1 MRRVGPAHRHRI
13 VTALALAWLLLTP
26 GVARAQSAPDP
37 VLAAARTDIARGRY
51 AEAMKAL
58 AGPAERDPGGDAA
71 LELGLLQ
78 HYLGRREADGTLR
91 AVVARN
97 SDGTSPAR
105 LLRAGRAAR
114 ALGRFEEANGLFRDA
129 NQLAPA
135 DVGVNTAWGELFEEK
150 YSQAEAAKSFKAAL
164 TADATHVPAQLGM
177 ARVLADANPPE
188 ARKAADAILAG
199 DPSNVGALLLVAELE
214 LGDAKRAEA
223 RAAIGKALA
232 ANPNSLDARAL
243 DAALLYVDDRTA
255 EFEKAVAAALALNPR
270 YADIY
275 RIAGEHAARAYRF
288 EEAVALTRRALAL
301 DAKSSRALAMLGMHL
316 LRTGDEAG
324 ARTAL
329 DAAFK
334 LDPYDVVT
342 FNSLALLDT
351 LDKFITVTDGDLV
364 FRFHA
369 DEVAVMRE
377 HALPLAKE
385 ALAAL
390 SGTWQFT
397 PKGPLL
403 IEMFPK
409 HDDFAVRT
417 IGLPGFIGALGA
429 CFGQVVTLDSPRA
442 RPPGE
447 FNWGATLWHEL
458 AHVITVQLSGQRV
471 PRWLTEGISVFEE
484 KRARREWGREQELEF
499 AHALDHDGVMTLKN
513 LNAGFSDPKTI
524 SMAYFQASQV
534 VAHIHEA
541 YGQPKLRALVE
552 AYAKGVDTD
561 GALKVALGITMDD
574 LQKGFDAYVA
584 KEFGALRAA
593 MKSPESLAKT
603 TTLDGLKALAEQNPG
618 SFPVLMRLGDAYE
631 KAGDTTSA
639 MAIYERAAKLA
650 PSATGKESPN
660 VKVGKLAVAAKQPDR
675 ALAALDTLAQVD
687 ANDIESAR
695 TRAGLVATKG
705 DAQRTTAAFG
715 RVASI
720 DPFDLDAQLSLGK
733 AALASGEAATAI
745 RAFRSVLAGGTV
757 DKAAARTL
765 LAESYAANGQKVEAK
780 KEVLAALELAP
791 QYERAQDLLLKLA
804 QP

>member
-1 MRRVGPAHRHRI
+1 
-13 VTALALAWLLLTP
+13 
-26 GVARAQSAPDP
+26 
-37 VLAAARTDIARGRY
+37 
-51 AEAMKAL
+51 
-58 AGPAERDPGGDAA
+58 
-71 LELGLLQ
+71 
-78 HYLGRREADGTLR
+78 
-91 AVVARN
+91 
-97 SDGTSPAR
+97 
-105 LLRAGRAAR
+105 
-114 ALGRFEEANGLFRDA
+114 
-129 NQLAPA
+129 
-135 DVGVNTAWGELFEEK
+135 
-150 YSQAEAAKSFKAAL
+150 
-164 TADATHVPAQLGM
+164 
-177 ARVLADANPPE
+177 
-188 ARKAADAILAG
+188 
-199 DPSNVGALLLVAELE
+199 
-214 LGDAKRAEA
+214 
-223 RAAIGKALA
+223 
-232 ANPNSLDARAL
+232 
-243 DAALLYVDDRTA
+243 
-255 EFEKAVAAALALNPR
+255 
-270 YADIY
+270 
-275 RIAGEHAARAYRF
+275 
-288 EEAVALTRRALAL
+288 
-301 DAKSSRALAMLGMHL
+301 MLGMHL
-316 LRTGDEAG
+316 LRTGDEPG

-351 LDKFITVTDGDLV
+351 LDTFVTVTEGDIV

-390 SGTWQFT
+390 SRTWSFT

-403 IEMFPK
+403 IEMFPR

-499 AHALDHDGVMTLKN
+499 AHALDHGGVMTLKN

-561 GALKVALGITMDD
+561 GALTAALGITMDD

-584 KEFGALRAA
+584 REFGALRAA
-593 MKSPESLAKT
+593 MKAPEALAKT
-603 TTLDGLKALAEQNPG
+603 TALDGLKTLAEQNPG

-631 KAGDTTSA
+631 QAGDATSA
-639 MAIYERAAKLA
+639 MATYERAATLA

-675 ALAALDTLAQVD
+675 ALAALDALSQVD

-695 TRAGLVATKG
+695 TWAGLVAAKG
-705 DAQRTTAAFG
+705 DAKRTAAAYA

-720 DPFDLDAQLSLGK
+720 DPFDLDAQTSLGNV
-733 AALASGEAATAI
+733 ALVSGDAPTAI

>member
-1 MRRVGPAHRHRI
+1 MPRAGLPHGRRT
-13 VTALALAWLLLTP
+13 VTALGLASLLVAPVPGFAQAPADATLTS
-26 GVARAQSAPDP
+26 ARA
-37 VLAAARTDIARGRY
+37 DIARGRY
-51 AEAMKAL
+51 AEALTVL
-58 AGPAERDPGGDAA
+58 AGPAGRDPGGDAA

-78 HYLGRREADGTLR
+78 HYLGRREAERTLG

-97 SDGTSPAR
+97 SDGPAPAR

-129 NQLAPA
+129 NRIAPA
-135 DVGVNTAWGELFEEK
+135 DVAVNTAWGELFQEK

-164 TADATHVPAQLGM
+164 DVNPKHVPAQIGM
-177 ARVLADANPPE
+177 ARVLADSNPPE
-188 ARKAADAILAG
+188 ARKAAEAILAAEPG
-199 DPSNVGALLLVAELE
+199 HVDALLLIAEIE
-214 LGDAKRAEA
+214 LGDSKRAEA
-223 RAAIGKALA
+223 RALIGRALA
-232 ANPNSLDARAL
+232 ANPNSLEARAL

-255 EFEKAVAAALALNPR
+255 DFEKAVAGVLAINPR
-270 YADIY
+270 YADVY

-301 DAKSSRALAMLGMHL
+301 DPDSSRALAMLGMHL
-316 LRTGDEAG
+316 LRTGDEPG
-324 ARTAL
+324 ARKAL

-351 LDKFITVTDGDLV
+351 LDTFVTVTDGDLV
-364 FRFHA
+364 FRFHP
-369 DEVAVMRE
+369 DEAAVMRE

-385 ALAAL
+385 AVAAL
-390 SGTWQFT
+390 SRTWQFT

-429 CFGQVVTLDSPRA
+429 CFGQVVTLDSPKA

-499 AHALDHDGVMTLKN
+499 AHALDHGGVMTLKN

-552 AYAKGVDTD
+552 AYATGVDTD
-561 GALKVALGITMDD
+561 GALKAALGITMDD
-574 LQKGFDAYVA
+574 LQKGFDAYTA
-584 KEFGALRAA
+584 REFGALRSA
-593 MKSPESLAKT
+593 MKAPETLAKT
-603 TTLDGLKALAEQNPG
+603 TTLDGLKALADQHPG
-618 SFPVLMRLGDAYE
+618 SFPVLMRLADAYE
-631 KAGDTTSA
+631 RAGEAASA
-639 MAIYERAAKLA
+639 IATYERAAKLA
-650 PSATGKESPN
+650 PPATGKDSPN
-660 VKVGKLAVAAKQPDR
+660 VRIAALAVAAKQPDR
-675 ALAALDTLAQVD
+675 ALAALDALAQVD

-695 TRAGLVATKG
+695 TRAGLVAARGDTK
-705 DAQRTTAAFG
+705 RTMAAYA

-720 DPFDLDAQLSLGK
+720 DPFDVDAQLSLGN
-733 AALASGEAATAI
+733 AALASGDAATAI
-745 RAFRSVLAGGTV
+745 RAFRSVLAAGTV
-757 DKAAARTL
+757 DKAAARTR
-765 LAESYAANGQKVEAK
+765 LAEAYAANGQKADAK

>member
-1 MRRVGPAHRHRI
+1 MPVMF
-13 VTALALAWLLLTP
+13 ALVLA
-26 GVARAQSAPDP
+26 VSS
-37 VLAAARTDIARGRY
+37 LAAAQTPADATLASARADIARGRY
-51 AEAMKAL
+51 ADAL
-58 AGPAERDPGGDAA
+58 TALTAPAERDPDGEAA

-78 HYLGRREADGTLR
+78 RYLGRREAERTLG
-91 AVVARN
+91 AVIALNGDSTV
-97 SDGTSPAR
+97 PAR

-114 ALGRFEEANGLFRDA
+114 ALGQFEDANGFFREANQR
-129 NQLAPA
+129 APA
-135 DVGVNTAWGELFEEK
+135 DVAVNTAWGELFQEK
-150 YSQAEAAKSFKAAL
+150 YSEAEAAKSFKAAL
-164 TADATHVPAQLGM
+164 DVDPTHVPARIGM
-177 ARVLADANPPE
+177 ARVLIDTNPPE
-188 ARKAADAILAG
+188 ARKAVDAILAVEPAQV
-199 DPSNVGALLLVAELE
+199 DALLLLAELE
-214 LGDAKRAEA
+214 LGDSKRPEA
-223 RAAIGKALA
+223 RVLVGKALA
-232 ANPNSLDARAL
+232 VNSNNLEARAL
-243 DAALLYVDDRTA
+243 DAALLYVDDRVA
-255 EFEKAVAAALALNPR
+255 DFEKAVAGALAINPR

-288 EEAVALTRRALAL
+288 EEAVALTRRALTL
-301 DAKSSRALAMLGMHL
+301 DANSARALAMLGTHL
-316 LRTGDEAG
+316 LRTGDEPG
-324 ARTAL
+324 ARQAL

-351 LDKFITVTDGDLV
+351 LETFVTVTEGDLV

-369 DEVAVMRE
+369 DEAAVMRE
-377 HALPLAKE
+377 HAVPLAKE
-385 ALAAL
+385 AVAAL
-390 SGTWQFT
+390 SRTWEFT

-458 AHVITVQLSGQRV
+458 AHVITIQLSGQRV

-499 AHALDHDGVMTLKN
+499 AYALDHDGVMTLKN

-561 GALKVALGITMDD
+561 AALKMALGITMDD
-574 LQKGFDAYVA
+574 LQKGFDAYVGR
-584 KEFGALRAA
+584 EFGALRAA
-593 MKSPESLAKT
+593 MKAPESLAKT
-603 TTLDGLKALAEQNPG
+603 TTLDGLKALAEEHSG

-631 KAGDTTSA
+631 RAGDAASA
-639 MAIYERAAKLA
+639 MTAWERAATLA
-650 PSATGKESPN
+650 PSATGEESPN
-660 VKVGKLAVAAKQPDR
+660 VKIAKLAMAAKQPDR
-675 ALAALDTLAQVD
+675 ALAALDALAQVD
-687 ANDIESAR
+687 ASDIESAR
-695 TRAGLVATKG
+695 TRAGLVATRG
-705 DAQRTTAAFG
+705 DAARTTAAYA

-720 DPFDLDAQLSLGK
+720 DPFDLDAQMSLGRV
-733 AALASGEAATAI
+733 ALISGDAPTAI

-757 DKAAARTL
+757 DKAAARTF
-765 LAESYAANGQKVEAK
+765 LAEAYAANGQKAEAK
-780 KEVLAALELAP
+780 KEVLSALELAP
-791 QYERAQDLLLKLA
+791 QYEQAQELLLKLA

>member
-1 MRRVGPAHRHRI
+1 MRRVGPAHRLRTLI
-13 VTALALAWLLLTP
+13 ALGFAWLLLTP
-26 GVARAQSAPDP
+26 ALARAQAAPDP
-37 VLAAARTDIARGRY
+37 VLATARADIARGRY
-51 AEAMKAL
+51 AEALAAL
-58 AGPAERDPGGDAA
+58 AGPAAQDPGGDAA
-71 LELGLLQ
+71 LEFGLLQ
-78 HYLGRREADGTLR
+78 HYLGRREAERTLGT
-91 AVVARN
+91 VVARN
-97 SDGTSPAR
+97 SGGTAPVR

-114 ALGRFEEANGLFRDA
+114 ALGRFADANGLFRDA

-135 DVGVNTAWGELFEEK
+135 DVAVNTAWGELFQEK
-150 YSQAEAAKSFKAAL
+150 YNQAEAAKSFKAAL
-164 TADATHVPAQLGM
+164 TADARHVPAQLGM
-177 ARVLADANPPE
+177 ARVLADTNPPE
-188 ARKAADAILAG
+188 ARKAADAILAVE
-199 DPSNVGALLLVAELE
+199 PSNVDALLLIAEIE
-214 LGDAKRAEA
+214 LGDSKRAEA
-223 RAAIGKALA
+223 RALIGKALA

-255 EFEKAVAAALALNPR
+255 EFEKAVAGVLAINPR

-301 DAKSSRALAMLGMHL
+301 DANSSRALAMLGMHL
-316 LRTGDEAG
+316 LRTGDEPG

-351 LDKFITVTDGDLV
+351 LDTFVTVTEGDIV

-390 SGTWQFT
+390 SRTWSFT

-403 IEMFPK
+403 IEMFPR

-499 AHALDHDGVMTLKN
+499 AHALDRGGVMTLKN

-541 YGQPKLRALVE
+541 YGQSKLRALVE

-561 GALKVALGITMDD
+561 GALTAALGITMDD

-584 KEFGALRAA
+584 REFGALRAA
-593 MKSPESLAKT
+593 MKAPDVLAKT
-603 TTLDGLKALAEQNPG
+603 TALDALKALAEQHPG

-631 KAGDTTSA
+631 QAGDATSA
-639 MAIYERAAKLA
+639 MATYERAATLA

-675 ALAALDTLAQVD
+675 ALAALDALSQVD

-695 TRAGLVATKG
+695 TWAGLVAAKG
-705 DAQRTTAAFG
+705 DAKRTTAAYA

-720 DPFDLDAQLSLGK
+720 DPFDLDAQTSLGNV
-733 AALASGEAATAI
+733 ALVSGDAPTAI